1 MQKYL
6 FPVIWLL
13 VLLAMFALSHPAQ
26 AAWFSGTGSAPIVDN
41 NLEMARYFAARAAIH
56 DAVAKSGYSL
66 AVMAQVTPD
75 TLKFEQGSRFRFLNN
90 KMTLIGQLPPAL
102 SQLELIEEI
111 SRDDR
116 LDVTLKVN
124 IWPGSPVCLRHP
136 FYSKSLTLARLVL
149 RDPAQ
154 ASVGQLYNLSE
165 AVTDRLYRLA
175 QAARGDFIVRGLQTA
190 PLPIGFDGINT
201 DDQQELTS
209 LAYRTNSQYLL
220 DGEITDISTSQQD
233 NLLTSDQLVRQFEI
247 KLRLLDGLTGQPIAI
262 RHYDFRSYWPFGQA
276 EAVSVTSTEF
286 WESAYGLEIQR
297 QLRQGLQDVSNDLKC
312 VQPRAFIVHV
322 DGQEV
327 MVNLGSRQGIKVG
340 DAFSIQQT
348 RRQRGADGHLYL
360 SHPRSRT
367 QLVAQEVYPDHS
379 LLTTRQGF
387 LPGNLQDQ
395 DLVQLDNSKESAP

>member
-6 FPVIWLL
+6 FPLIWLL
-13 VLLAMFALSHPAQ
+13 VLLGMFAMSHSAK
-26 AAWFSGTGSAPIVDN
+26 AAWYSGTGSAPIVDD

-66 AVMAQVTPD
+66 SVMDQVTPD
-75 TLKFEQGSRFRFLNN
+75 TLKFQPGSKFRFLND

-111 SRDDR
+111 SRDER
-116 LDVTLKVN
+116 LDVTLRVN
-124 IWPGSPVCLRHP
+124 LWPGAPVCPRQP

-154 ASVGQLYNLSE
+154 ASLGQLYNLSE

-175 QAARGDFIVRGLQTA
+175 QAAQGDFIVRGLQTE
-190 PLPIGFDGINT
+190 PLAIGFDGIDA

-220 DGEITDISTSQQD
+220 DGEITDISTSKQE
-233 NLLTSDQLVRQFEI
+233 NLLSSDQLVRQFELT
-247 KLRLLDGLTGQPIAI
+247 LRLMDGLTGQPISI
-262 RHYDFRSYWPFGQA
+262 RHYDFRTFWPFGQT
-276 EAVSVTSTEF
+276 EAVSVTSSEF
-286 WESAYGLEIQR
+286 WDSAYGLEIQR
-297 QLRQGLQDVSNDLKC
+297 QLREGLQDISNDLKC
-312 VQPRAFIVHV
+312 VQPRAFIVRV
-322 DGQEV
+322 DGQDV
-327 MVNLGSRQGIKVG
+327 MVNIGSRQGIKVG

-348 RRQRGADGHLYL
+348 RRLRGADGHLYL
-360 SHPRSRT
+360 SHPRSST